1 MRFDDLK
8 LMPLLL
14 QNVQAAGYE
23 TPTPI
28 QQATIPLVLA
38 GKDVL
43 GCAQTGTGK
52 TAAFALPIIQQLAKK
67 PTRFG
72 QSRAIRALILTPT
85 RELAQQIYDNFVLY
99 GKKLPVYPTVIF
111 GGVNQQGQVN
121 ALHRGADVVIA
132 CPGRLWDLMNQGFV
146 HLDKV
151 ETFVLDEADRMLDMG
166 FIHDVRRIAEKLPE
180 KRQTLMFSATM
191 PPEVEKL
198 AMDLLHEPES
208 VKVDPVSSTVKKI
221 DQCLYYVDKA
231 NKKHLL
237 AKILRD
243 PDVENAL
250 VFSRTKHGA
259 DRIVRDL
266 KREGIDV
273 MLADNK
279 IDAFIQTHEHM
290 DHYWG
295 FPVVTK
301 YNPNIHVYTPN
312 TFYPA
317 GKEYLKACGHVGKWT
332 EVPKG
337 LHTLQ
342 PGVALYQFDCPII
355 FKVFG
360 EMSLYCN
367 VKDVGLVSITGCCH
381 QGIILFA
388 DTAYKELAYEK
399 DQFYGLYGGLHI
411 SPFDDWDPKYDDLV
425 IGLKKWNLQQVGC
438 NHCTGLITAQKFVDA
453 GYPVVKGTARF
464 RSKTTN
470 YLGNGDVI
478 KFPA

>member
-121 ALHRGADVVIA
+121 ALRRGADVVIA

-166 FIHDVRRIAEKLPE
+166 FIHDVRRIAKSCR
-180 KRQTLMFSATM
+180 KSA
-191 PPEVEKL
+191 
-198 AMDLLHEPES
+198 
-208 VKVDPVSSTVKKI
+208 
-221 DQCLYYVDKA
+221 
-231 NKKHLL
+231 
-237 AKILRD
+237 R
-243 PDVENAL
+243 
-250 VFSRTKHGA
+250 R
-259 DRIVRDL
+259 
-266 KREGIDV
+266 
-273 MLADNK
+273 
-279 IDAFIQTHEHM
+279 
-290 DHYWG
+290 
-295 FPVVTK
+295 
-301 YNPNIHVYTPN
+301 
-312 TFYPA
+312 
-317 GKEYLKACGHVGKWT
+317 
-332 EVPKG
+332 
-337 LHTLQ
+337 
-342 PGVALYQFDCPII
+342 
-355 FKVFG
+355 
-360 EMSLYCN
+360 
-367 VKDVGLVSITGCCH
+367 
-381 QGIILFA
+381 
-388 DTAYKELAYEK
+388 
-399 DQFYGLYGGLHI
+399 
-411 SPFDDWDPKYDDLV
+411 
-425 IGLKKWNLQQVGC
+425 
-438 NHCTGLITAQKFVDA
+438 
-453 GYPVVKGTARF
+453 
-464 RSKTTN
+464 
-470 YLGNGDVI
+470 
-478 KFPA
+478 